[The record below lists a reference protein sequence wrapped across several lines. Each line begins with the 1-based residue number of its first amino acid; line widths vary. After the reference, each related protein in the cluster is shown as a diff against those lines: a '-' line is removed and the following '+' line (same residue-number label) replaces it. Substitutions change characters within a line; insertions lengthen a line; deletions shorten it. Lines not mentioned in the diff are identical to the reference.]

1 MKLQPSQITES
12 VAELKNMLR
21 KTSIGYQKQRLTALF
36 LFRSGQAL
44 TRKQIATMI
53 GVDRKT
59 IGHWFQTYA
68 ANGPDALLTRTYS
81 PGRPAQLSEA
91 QQEMLRAELNKPDGF
106 SSYQQIVDYIE
117 KTFDVK
123 MNYKAVHAL
132 VRYKWK
138 AKLKVPR
145 KNHIKNEKA
154 CEAFKLDFSETVKT
168 AISEKGRAFENV
180 RLFSEDESRFG
191 LHPFSYR
198 CITLPG
204 VKPIANIS
212 YTYENFYLYGAV
224 EPITRESFFLEMPR
238 LDSVCFQIFL
248 DEFAKVYPASLN
260 ILVLDNGRFHQA
272 KSLCIPDNVALLFL
286 PPYSP
291 ELNPIERL
299 WQDIKAKLFQ
309 NAFVS
314 IKEMQD
320 KLTEILRNYTKIV
333 IESITKYDY
342 LTKVAN
348 EI

>member
-1 MKLQPSQITES
+1 MKLKPSQITES

-21 KTSIGYQKQRLTALF
+21 KTSIGYQKQRLTVLF

-59 IGHWFQTYA
+59 VGHWFQTYA
-68 ANGPDALLTRTYS
+68 SDGLDALLTRNYS
-81 PGRPAQLSEA
+81 PGRPAQLTEE
-91 QQEMLRAELNKPDGF
+91 QQEMLRAEPNKPEGF

-123 MNYKAVHAL
+123 MSYKAVHAL

-145 KNHIKNEKA
+145 KSHIKNEKA
-154 CEAFKLDFSETVKT
+154 CETFKLDFPETVKT

-180 RLFSEDESRFG
+180 RLFCEDESRFG

-204 VKPIANIS
+204 VKPIAKIS

-224 EPITRESFFLEMPR
+224 EPITGESFFLECP
-238 LDSVCFQIFL
+238 
-248 DEFAKVYPASLN
+248 
-260 ILVLDNGRFHQA
+260 
-272 KSLCIPDNVALLFL
+272 
-286 PPYSP
+286 
-291 ELNPIERL
+291 
-299 WQDIKAKLFQ
+299 
-309 NAFVS
+309 VS
-314 IKEMQD
+314 IVLVSKYFLMS
-320 KLTEILRNYTKIV
+320 LLRFILR
-333 IESITKYDY
+333 
-342 LTKVAN
+342 L
-348 EI
+348 